1 MAITDLV
8 LNTDKSS
15 SDINNDKITIRQ
27 SERGLVLNATIK
39 AKDGTNYDLSGK
51 TVQFAESKDGAKLVL
66 DENVQ
71 VDSSQQGVIHYT
83 LNREVYSASGTAWFE
98 IITNQGDVIDTTQNF
113 YIDVLKDAEINVAN
127 DNYISSLNGLIA
139 HVKVAGDKAT
149 ETINNLVAQL
159 TNDVNSKTSDV
170 DHITAQLTQQFNDK
184 MAQMN
189 SDMADYQNK
198 YNQLSTNWANEL
210 QRISDQAT
218 SDINAKYAQ
227 KLVDL
232 QNDYNSWKAK
242 TVADFNATADAIN
255 KSIEQNNTDLS
266 NITKQ
271 VNDTIAS
278 MNNLKQEFNQVD
290 FTKFVTGDQIKNYY
304 TKTEVD
310 NIVKDLQAKIATA
323 GAVKTVDGIQP
334 DNNGNVQTD
343 HYTKSETTQKLAT
356 KLTFV
361 KCDSPQAAHDASKK
375 PADDGS
381 PVIGIYDPDD
391 GPTQAVI
398 GDKTITIS
406 SLYESL
412 QSLQTQVSGL
422 ASLQSVVDGKAN
434 SADVYLKTDIDNSFT
449 EVRGRLGKLE
459 GTQTLDS
466 PDFNNITASG
476 VYYITNKAL
485 ANIKNN
491 PIYPSGAAV
500 SQWGVLVVAN
510 GNGSRISQVYYPD
523 NNLSPF
529 CRTFNGSTWQSWYEL
544 SNKNDVSTLQNT
556 ISNTNNRVTAIETG
570 YMKKPTVISK
580 ADYDKLATKDP
591 NTLYEI
597 TE

>member
-113 YIDVLKDAEINVAN
+113 YIDVLRDAEINVAN

-271 VNDTIAS
+271 VNDAIAS

-304 TKTEVD
+304 TKTEAD

-334 DNNGNVQTD
+334 DSNGNVQTD
-343 HYTKSETTQKLAT
+343 HYTKGQANQKLAT

-361 KCDSPQAAHDASKK
+361 KCDSPQTAYDASKK

-381 PVIGIYDPDD
+381 LVIGIYDPDD
-391 GPTQAVI
+391 GPTSAVI

-412 QSLQTQVSGL
+412 QNLQTQVSGL
-422 ASLQSVVDGKAN
+422 SGLQSLINGKAN
-434 SADVYLKTDIDNSFT
+434 SADVYLKTDIDNT
-449 EVRGRLGKLE
+449 VNNLKTLIANAGKLKTVSIN
-459 GTQTLDS
+459 GGAKIQPDS
-466 PDFNNITASG
+466 AGNADLTIDLSS
-476 VYYITNKAL
+476 KAD
-485 ANIKNN
+485 KTD
-491 PIYPSGAAV
+491 V
-500 SQWGVLVVAN
+500 
-510 GNGSRISQVYYPD
+510 
-523 NNLSPF
+523 NNLS
-529 CRTFNGSTWQSWYEL
+529 
-544 SNKNDVSTLQNT
+544 
-556 ISNTNNRVTAIETG
+556 NRITALEN
-570 YMKKPTVISK
+570 KKPIKASSQADAVSK
-580 ADYDKLATKDP
+580 SQGNNEWY
-591 NTLYEI
+591 YW
-597 TE
+597 